1 MPVVTGT
8 RKETSADRTHRHIV
22 GVCLADGSYHSRA
35 EVLTGL
41 ERGEAWTTR
50 MGASTG
56 RITKIAFCPRSGCY
70 LGPYMTTA
78 PDATARNHL
87 DNLPPC

>member
-41 ERGEAWTTR
+41 DRGESWTTR

-56 RITKIAFCPRSGCY
+56 RITKIAFCPRTGCY
-70 LGPYMTTA
+70 LNPYITTA
-78 PDATARNHL
+78 PDPTTPNHL